1 MADAVAPGANT
12 QAGLTVED
20 RFAIQDLI
28 ARFAHC
34 SDYRD
39 YEGLAKLYVL
49 DVVTEMDGI
58 PMSYKGIEEQ
68 IKHAKIS
75 DEQTGGKNRHYN
87 FNLYIEEVDGKV
99 FANYFFVNANAG
111 GKPLTAQIVTSGR
124 MRDTVV
130 RTSDGWRIAHRK
142 VSFDQSFDLDW

>member
-1 MADAVAPGANT
+1 
-12 QAGLTVED
+12 
-20 RFAIQDLI
+20 
-28 ARFAHC
+28 
-34 SDYRD
+34 
-39 YEGLAKLYVL
+39 
-49 DVVTEMDGI
+49 TEMDGI

-111 GKPLTAQIVTSGR
+111 AKPLTAQIVTSGR
-124 MRDTVV
+124 MRDMVV
-130 RTSDGWRIAHRK
+130 RTSDGWRIAYRK